1 MTISSDNFPL
11 LENDLMLR
19 VLRGEKVERVP
30 VWIMRQA
37 GRFLPEFRSVRS
49 KVDFFTLCQTPDLA
63 CEVTLQPIRRYSGLL
78 DASIIFSDILVVPQ
92 ALGMTVEMLEKK
104 GPHFPEPLVTPQDMQ
119 KLDVN
124 VDINAK
130 LNYVL
135 EAISLTRHGLKGQV
149 PLFGFVGAPWT
160 LMAYMIE
167 GGGSKTLS
175 KAKGW
180 LFKYKNESL
189 ELLQILTDKIVEF
202 LIGQVKAG
210 AQVSF
215 KYFILGSASL

>member
-1 MTISSDNFPL
+1 
-11 LENDLMLR
+11 
-19 VLRGEKVERVP
+19 
-30 VWIMRQA
+30 MR
-37 GRFLPEFRSVRS
+37 ST
-49 KVDFFTLCQTPDLA
+49 VDFFTLCQTPELA
-63 CEVTLQPIRRYSGLL
+63 CEVTLQPIRRFKGLL

-104 GPHFPEPLVTPQDMQ
+104 GPHFPEPLVSPVDVE

-124 VDINAK
+124 VDICSRLK
-130 LNYVL
+130 YVL
-135 EAISLTRHGLKGQV
+135 DAITLTRLELKGQV

-175 KAKGW
+175 KAKSW
-180 LFKYKNESL
+180 LFMHKKESL
-189 ELLQILTDKIVEF
+189 SLLQHLTDKIVDF

-210 AQVSF
+210 AQVSICF
-215 KYFILGSASL
+215 FN